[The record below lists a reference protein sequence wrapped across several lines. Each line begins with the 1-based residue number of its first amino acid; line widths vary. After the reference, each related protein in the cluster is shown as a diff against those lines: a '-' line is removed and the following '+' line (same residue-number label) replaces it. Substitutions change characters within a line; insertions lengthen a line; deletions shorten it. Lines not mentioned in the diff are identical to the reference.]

1 MLTPGEYV
9 VNAQAAG
16 RHAALLRAINS
27 GTAEG
32 FHDGGRVGGGR
43 QSQGNGG
50 FESAATKIKDAMA
63 NIPALAAAFSSF
75 TEAANMITNALSGF
89 SFGSMQHEH
98 THTFTGTVNF
108 DIVGADIADELQ
120 DRLNS
125 IGQEMAKAQVI
136 SVLERM
142 AGGEAPATIAG
153 DIRNGGTN
161 A

>member
-1 MLTPGEYV
+1 
-9 VNAQAAG
+9 
-16 RHAALLRAINS
+16 
-27 GTAEG
+27 
-32 FHDGGRVGGGR
+32 
-43 QSQGNGG
+43 
-50 FESAATKIKDAMA
+50 MA